1 MALSWHGLTMALP
14 GKIARV
20 VRTVVAT
27 CVWVTSAGLT
37 VTALVVARL
46 VGRGD
51 QLESRMLA
59 LVRPSS

>member
-1 MALSWHGLTMALP
+1 MALP
-14 GKIARV
+14 GKVVRV

-27 CVWVTSAGLT
+27 CVWVTTAGLT

-46 VGRGD
+46 IGRGD

-59 LVRPSS
+59 LVRSS